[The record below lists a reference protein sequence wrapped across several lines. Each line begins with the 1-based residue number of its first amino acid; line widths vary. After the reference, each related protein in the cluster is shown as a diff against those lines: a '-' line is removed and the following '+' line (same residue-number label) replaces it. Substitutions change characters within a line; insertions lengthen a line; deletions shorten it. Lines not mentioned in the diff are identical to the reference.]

1 MAKKA
6 TKAQLEA
13 EVEVKALVL
22 IPADAEANAIKA
34 FVPFDEQLKALIT
47 ECESLPPIT
56 DKSSLE
62 QAENL
67 SKKIRKYE
75 IAVEKTR
82 LESVRPINEVL
93 KNLKAHCDGMVSQA
107 EAKRKEL
114 DDKINA
120 EQIRLQEEA
129 RQEHLRR
136 EKYLSEFGWK
146 LVGEFYSVGAHRVPF
161 DMVDTATAEQL
172 EKWAQ
177 MGAAVLEEERIRKEQ
192 EEARLREIEQREAA
206 LRAQEAEMAEFRAW
220 KAAQAAAAA
229 PQQEPTPTPTP
240 ETVAETHQPITK
252 TLFDQPAAEPAK
264 PAMQPSKEFV
274 SEPAPK
280 QTTVTSI
287 DQLAQ
292 MRSTTVEFLKSTPE
306 FRVFYNIGIT
316 EAARE
321 YVDGGHR
328 TAESYVSALKAKLIS

>member
-6 TKAQLEA
+6 NKAQLEA

-56 DKSSLE
+56 DKASLE
-62 QAENL
+62 QAESL
-67 SKKIRKYE
+67 SKRIRKYE

-146 LVGEFYSVGAHRVPF
+146 LVGEFYSVGAHRIPF
-161 DMVDTATAEQL
+161 DMVDTATTEQL

-206 LRAQEAEMAEFRAW
+206 LRAQEAELAEFRAW

-229 PQQEPTPTPTP
+229 PQQAPTPTP
-240 ETVAETHQPITK
+240 EPVAEAPQPITK
-252 TLFDQPAAEPAK
+252 TLFDQPATEPAK

-321 YVDGGHR
+321 YVDGGHT
-328 TAESYVSALKAKLIS
+328 TAESYVLALKAKLIS